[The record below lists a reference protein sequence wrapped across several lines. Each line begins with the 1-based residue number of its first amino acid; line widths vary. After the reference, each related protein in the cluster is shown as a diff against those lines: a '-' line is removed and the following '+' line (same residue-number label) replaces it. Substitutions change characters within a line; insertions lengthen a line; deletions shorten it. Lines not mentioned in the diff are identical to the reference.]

1 MKGTARKIIVGYLC
15 LLGVLAWASVSFA
28 TFISVETQI
37 DNFTFGLNNPKLGIQ
52 FGTFNTSASSTVRV
66 GGKVL
71 SSDANTATD
80 TFSNPLGNFAAVSL
94 NETGKNYY
102 GVSNPSVAGSPVPGG
117 DPTING
123 INNNGLG
130 GDFVVLASTIAAT
143 PANGAH
149 VIVQDMARYE
159 QFFTITGKPI
169 DKGKLTVTADY
180 VFAMLFDNSVLGA
193 AKGKGEVF
201 LQLTD
206 MTRNLT
212 FSDSYL
218 FDSLNPLSQPASA
231 ADFYTQLFSPLNVF
245 GGDHLKLVAE
255 TKTISDAAPVPEPGT
270 IMFVGAGILGLVL
283 IRRKVK

>member
-1 MKGTARKIIVGYLC
+1 MKETAKKTVVGYLC
-15 LLGVLAWASVSFA
+15 LLGILAWASVSSA

-37 DNFTFGLNNPKLGIQ
+37 DNFTFGLTNPKLGIQ
-52 FGTFNTSASSTVRV
+52 FGTFNTSASSTVTV
-66 GGKVL
+66 GGKVRG
-71 SSDANTATD
+71 SGTNTATD

-94 NETGKNYY
+94 NETGSNYY

-130 GDFVVLASTIAAT
+130 GDFVVLASTVAAT
-143 PANGAH
+143 PADGAH

-159 QFFTITGKPI
+159 QFFTITGKPR

-201 LQLTD
+201 LQLIDT
-206 MTRNLT
+206 TRNQT

-218 FDSLNPLSQPASA
+218 FDSLDPLSQPANG
-231 ADFYTQLFSPLNVF
+231 ADFYTHLFSPMNVF
-245 GGDHLKLVAE
+245 GGDRIKLIAE
-255 TKTISDAAPVPEPGT
+255 ARSTSDAAPVPEPGT
-270 IMFVGAGILGLVL
+270 VMLVGAGILGLVL
-283 IRRKVK
+283 VRRRI